1 MIRRPP
7 RSTRTDTLFPYTT
20 LFRSADAVVELHVV
34 ADHLHLGHHIGAV
47 ADEGGALHRRAHL
60 AVLDEVGL
68 GAGEHE
74 LDRGDVDLA
83 ADEVHGREALL
94 HRDEDLLRMLFAP
107 QTHGVGQERHGYVRI
122 ALAPPIA
129 GR

>member
-1 MIRRPP
+1 MRISDWSSDVCSSDLHGGLADADRHA
-7 RSTRTDTLFPYTT
+7 LA
-20 LFRSADAVVELHVV
+20 LLAAGADAVVELHVV

-74 LDRGDVDLA
+74 LARGDVDLA
-83 ADEVHGREALL
+83 AAEVHGIEALL
-94 HRDEDLLRMLFAP
+94 RSEEHTSELQSLMRTSYAVFCLKKKK
-107 QTHGVGQERHGYVRI
+107 
-122 ALAPPIA
+122 
-129 GR
+129 

>member
-1 MIRRPP
+1 MRI
-7 RSTRTDTLFPYTT
+7 SDWSSVVCSSDLAAG
-20 LFRSADAVVELHVV
+20 ADAVVELHVV

-74 LDRGDVDLA
+74 LARGDVDQT
-83 ADEVHGREALL
+83 GRASCRGRVCQYGSLSVVAVP
-94 HRDEDLLRMLFAP
+94 LRKK
-107 QTHGVGQERHGYVRI
+107 T
-122 ALAPPIA
+122 
-129 GR
+129 

>member
-1 MIRRPP
+1 M
-7 RSTRTDTLFPYTT
+7 RSSDWSSDVCASDLRHALA
-20 LFRSADAVVELHVV
+20 LLAAGADAVVELHVV

-74 LDRGDVDLA
+74 LARGDVDLA
-83 ADEVHGREALL
+83 ASGSMSSASAACATSRK
-94 HRDEDLLRMLFAP
+94 P
-107 QTHGVGQERHGYVRI
+107 NS
-122 ALAPPIA
+122 PP
-129 GR
+129 